1 MPTFDVVSEVDMNEV
16 TNALNQTNKEVTIRF
31 DLKNTGSKC
40 ELKDDVITVVSDENF
55 HLEQVVDVL
64 RGKLAKR
71 KVNVLSLKADDPVK
85 SGGGVRQTITVRQ
98 GIATEMGRKIV
109 KAVKDSKIKV
119 QASIREAIVRVS
131 GKKRDDLQAVMALLK
146 EGDYDLPRQFRN
158 FRD

>member
-31 DLKNTGSKC
+31 DLKSTGSKC
-40 ELKDDVITVVSDENF
+40 ERKDDVITVVSDEKF

-98 GIATEMGRKIV
+98 GIAIEMGRKIV
-109 KAVKDSKIKV
+109 KAVKDSKIKA
-119 QASIREAIVRVS
+119 QASIQEAKVRVS
-131 GKKRDDLQAVMALLK
+131 GKKRDDLQAVIALLK
-146 EGDYDLPRQFRN
+146 EGDYDLPLQFRN

>member
-16 TNALNQTNKEVTIRF
+16 TNALNQTNKEVTVRF
-31 DLKNTGSKC
+31 DLKSSGSKC
-40 ELKDDVITVVSDENF
+40 ELKDDVITVVSDEKF

-119 QASIREAIVRVS
+119 QASIQEAQVRVS
-131 GKKRDDLQAVMALLK
+131 GKKRDDLQAVIALLK
-146 EGDYDLPRQFRN
+146 EGNYDLPLQFRN